1 MKPSEQQG
9 NLNMGQQAPQ
19 PQAAPEQPAPQVPV
33 VTPTAPQLFP
43 SNLAVWK
50 NALYLQRKRF

>member
-33 VTPTAPQLFP
+33 VTPTAPPAFPQQL
-43 SNLAVWK
+43 SGLE